1 MQKAC
6 ARRKQGRVEN
16 YWGQPRCNLIFS
28 EKLQKT
34 VGLGNEREEGGGKQR
49 QKWSKYSSGSWS
61 SYSAPNIS
69 GAELH

>member
-16 YWGQPRCNLIFS
+16 YWGQPRCILIFS

-49 QKWSKYSSGSWS
+49 QK
-61 SYSAPNIS
+61 
-69 GAELH
+69 

>member
-34 VGLGNEREEGGGKQR
+34 VGLGNEREEGGASRDKSDV
-49 QKWSKYSSGSWS
+49 K
-61 SYSAPNIS
+61 
-69 GAELH
+69 